1 MIVDGRYRVLETI
14 LDSDNR
20 AVYLTEHQLIRR
32 RMVVKVMHADAAA
45 TPDAVA
51 RFVSAAEAAG
61 RLRHPNIVESTDMGF
76 VDGRPFVVFEHLQG
90 SRLSEEIARLGRLPV
105 RRAVHVAR
113 QVAAALGAAHLE
125 GIVHGG
131 LDSEHV
137 FLIDRETDPDFVKV
151 LGLGKL
157 GDGRGHTG
165 SPEVLA
171 PEQIVGADVDHR
183 CDVWALGVL
192 LHEMIGGRRPF
203 SADAGAATARR
214 RIVSADPPA
223 LDRPDV
229 PDELVEVILA
239 CLAKHPDERFQ
250 DMAQLDDALAPFD
263 VRFARG
269 SRTTIPPLPSI
280 TRIKRPSSPQSAVVP
295 RSPSMALRVPTPS
308 PSSTPT
314 LVTVRPP
321 SRSRVALAATFA
333 ALAVGGAG
341 LWFALDRGTDRAPAS
356 SRSVGASA
364 PETGSLGAAGATV
377 DRAAPIEI
385 AVSADRADARVT
397 FRRRVTPAPMA
408 IDASPADMVELV
420 EVSAPGFKTVRYWIT
435 FDRPTHLHARLVQGS
450 GLIEATELE
459 TLIALG
465 ETEQPVVAPVAAKTA
480 APERQRRA
488 QRRSIGRD
496 AASPAPTADD
506 PAPTPAAVEVE
517 VDPGPREVVDV
528 AAMQVAKPAV
538 VAPTAPAAPRQVAAG
553 FLESNRI
560 AGNAR
565 IMPDNATRQAMRHVG
580 ERRIT
585 GSFKLCVTATGA
597 VSKVA
602 MTRSSGHKE
611 YDEVIMKEL
620 RAWRFKPIAIAGQP
634 AAVCASIAI
643 AYSQQ

>member
-1 MIVDGRYRVLETI
+1 
-14 LDSDNR
+14 
-20 AVYLTEHQLIRR
+20 
-32 RMVVKVMHADAAA
+32 
-45 TPDAVA
+45 
-51 RFVSAAEAAG
+51 
-61 RLRHPNIVESTDMGF
+61 
-76 VDGRPFVVFEHLQG
+76 VVFEHLQG

-157 GDGRGHTG
+157 GDGRGHAGT
-165 SPEVLA
+165 PEVLA
-171 PEQIVGADVDHR
+171 PEQIVGAEIDHR

-192 LHEMIGGRRPF
+192 LYEMIAGRRPF

-229 PDELVEVILA
+229 PDHLVDLIVA

-250 DMAQLDDALAPFD
+250 DMAELDDALAPFD
-263 VRFARG
+263 IRFARG
-269 SRTTIPPLPSI
+269 SRTTIAPLPSVA
-280 TRIKRPSSPQSAVVP
+280 RIKRPSSPQSAVVP

-308 PSSTPT
+308 PTE
-314 LVTVRPP
+314 VEVRAPR
-321 SRSRVALAATFA
+321 RSRFALVSAVA
-333 ALAVGGAG
+333 ALAVGGGG
-341 LWFALDRGTDRAPAS
+341 LWFALDRGTDRAPTS
-356 SRSVGASA
+356 SRSVAASA
-364 PETGSLGAAGATV
+364 PDSLGTAGATV

-408 IDASPADMVELV
+408 IDAAPADMVELV

-435 FDRPTHLHARLVQGS
+435 FDRPTHLHARLVHGA
-450 GLIEATELE
+450 GLIEATEME

-465 ETEQPVVAPVAAKTA
+465 EAAHEPAAPVEAKTA
-480 APERQRRA
+480 TPERQRRTH
-488 QRRSIGRD
+488 RRSIGRD
-496 AASPAPTADD
+496 AAAPAPAPAADD
-506 PAPTPAAVEVE
+506 AAPAPATGEVEVE
-517 VDPGPREVVDV
+517 TGSREVVDV
-528 AAMQVAKPAV
+528 GSMQVAKPAV

-553 FLESNRI
+553 FLEANRI

-565 IMPDNATRQAMRHVG
+565 ILPDNATRQAMRHVG
-580 ERRIT
+580 ESRIT
-585 GSFKLCVTATGA
+585 GTFKLCVTAGGA

-611 YDEVIMKEL
+611 YDAVIMKEL
-620 RAWRFKPIAIAGQP
+620 RGWRFKPIAIAGQA
-634 AAVCASIAI
+634 AAVCASIVI